1 MILEASRIVSTWL
14 GHGTYGVAALLA
26 STIPREAGDAVPTIS
41 TITDEYG
48 ATLPAGGRLPSVLP
62 ALSVDT
68 FAADVV
74 ENQVVADQGDG
85 SVVVRVRYG
94 ASLAD
99 LAQAK
104 RDGSYVI
111 RAVAASLRILNRQAH
126 DGSRT
131 RNSLRLRPAKAG
143 AVEVRP
149 YFEQLEDRV
158 VTALCVAT
166 YDFRDLLT
174 LPT

>member
-14 GHGTYGVAALLA
+14 GHGTYGVAALLS
-26 STIPREAGDAVPTIS
+26 STIPREAGDALPTIA

-48 ATLPAGGRLPSVLP
+48 TTLAAGGRLPGTLP

-85 SVVVRVRYG
+85 TVVVRVRYG

-104 RDGSYVI
+104 RNGSYVI
-111 RAVAASLRILNRQAH
+111 RAVAASLRILNRNANVA
-126 DGSRT
+126 SRT
-131 RNSLRLRPAKAG
+131 RNSLQLRPAKGG

-166 YDFRDLLT
+166 YDFRDVLT
-174 LPT
+174 LP